1 MKSTAAQ
8 LAAPKGDPM
17 SAMTQ
22 RITKG
27 DSSITDKVSGQQA
40 LSFEPSD
47 NVLEPVIPQ
56 AQQNPRF
63 AAARANASDADPRY
77 YKDLTSKIARNV
89 AADPAKAGEYAPA
102 YEDKSESEHPE
113 AKYSNKYQDMVA
125 RVGQKAREQEKTK
138 PVDIKDLARRLAA
151 IDANKKDK

>member
-1 MKSTAAQ
+1 
-8 LAAPKGDPM
+8 M

-47 NVLEPVIPQ
+47 NVLEPAISQ
-56 AQQNPRF
+56 AQQNPKF
-63 AAARANASDADPRY
+63 AAARRDASDVDPKYYADVARKVARSPAEFAAAMGGVNENEKEARY
-77 YKDLTSKIARNV
+77 SD
-89 AADPAKAGEYAPA
+89 
-102 YEDKSESEHPE
+102 
-113 AKYSNKYQDMVA
+113 KYQDMVA
-125 RVGQKAREQEKTK
+125 RVGQKAREQEKAK

-151 IDANKKDK
+151 IDAKDKAAR